1 MTLIFDIKIA
11 ILIHA
16 YLFIYIFFISECI
29 LTKTFQ
35 PKLELRIMKIFFC
48 KLKIYFF
55 FYKSKTFFLQIKNIF
70 VNQKTFFHCDFVLN
84 LKCMKTLFLL

>member
-55 FYKSKTFFLQIKNIF
+55 FLQIKNIF
-70 VNQKTFFHCDFVLN
+70 FANQKHFCKPKNIFSL
-84 LKCMKTLFLL
+84 